1 MQSRG
6 LRSDVKRLGYDRI
19 IDADPVGARP
29 ALVCASGPT
38 AITMHE
44 RVERDR
50 RKPCKIFRGAGDV
63 CERTS
68 CGHARAKHR
77 FIWKRAA

>member
-1 MQSRG
+1 MNGRG
-6 LRSDVKRLGYDRI
+6 LRADIRRDTYGRI
-19 IDADPVGARP
+19 IDADPVGARA

-38 AITMHE
+38 AITMFE
-44 RVERDR
+44 RSKLDR

-77 FIWKRAA
+77 FVWKRAA